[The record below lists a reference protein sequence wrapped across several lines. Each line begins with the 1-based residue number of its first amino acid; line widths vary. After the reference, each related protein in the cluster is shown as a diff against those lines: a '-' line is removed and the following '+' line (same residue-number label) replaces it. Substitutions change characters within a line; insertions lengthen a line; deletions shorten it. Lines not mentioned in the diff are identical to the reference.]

1 MKSRRGQHLFA
12 VMMLLLLVAQGVVI
26 LGSWLITAILPSL
39 QLHSLLSSEGI
50 RWFFGQFS
58 YNLASP
64 IMVWMLV
71 ATMGYGCITTSGL
84 LHLKRPLDFRQRLA
98 LRFVVS
104 ELVVLIAVLV
114 LLTLLPHAVLL
125 NIDGH
130 LFPSSFSDSIIPYLS
145 FSACIMGVSYA
156 FLSGH
161 ITSLV
166 QTFSMLCSK
175 FDTLSPLFVLYI
187 AAAQLFCSIRFV
199 LTVGAQ

>member
-1 MKSRRGQHLFA
+1 MKSRRGQRLFA
-12 VMMLLLLVAQGVVI
+12 VIMLLLLVAQGLVI

-64 IMVWMLV
+64 IMVWM
-71 ATMGYGCITTSGL
+71 
-84 LHLKRPLDFRQRLA
+84 HLKRPLDFRQRLA

-199 LTVGAQ
+199 LTIGAQ

>member
-1 MKSRRGQHLFA
+1 MKSRRGQRVFA
-12 VMMLLLLVAQGVVI
+12 MMMLLLLVAQGLVI

-39 QLHSLLSSEGI
+39 QLRSLLSSEGI

-104 ELVVLIAVLV
+104 ELVVLIAVL
-114 LLTLLPHAVLL
+114 VLL